1 MNKVRENDQINSLG
15 ILCTFLNQIQ
25 LVVFRKSGQPSTNMK
40 TSITMV
46 WNSRENESKALWQL
60 QE

>member
-40 TSITMV
+40 TSVTMV
-46 WNSRENESKALWQL
+46 
-60 QE
+60 